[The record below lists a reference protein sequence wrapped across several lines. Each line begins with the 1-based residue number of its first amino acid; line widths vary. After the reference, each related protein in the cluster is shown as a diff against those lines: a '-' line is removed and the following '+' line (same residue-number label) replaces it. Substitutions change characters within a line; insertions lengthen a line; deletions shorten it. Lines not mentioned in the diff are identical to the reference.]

1 MSGFLL
7 AKYVDILF
15 CRSDKKEA
23 SGNVSNG
30 TVELTMNNTEMT
42 DM

>member
-1 MSGFLL
+1 LID
-7 AKYVDILF
+7 VHRWV
-15 CRSDKKEA
+15 RSDKKEA
-23 SGNVSNG
+23 AGNVSNG